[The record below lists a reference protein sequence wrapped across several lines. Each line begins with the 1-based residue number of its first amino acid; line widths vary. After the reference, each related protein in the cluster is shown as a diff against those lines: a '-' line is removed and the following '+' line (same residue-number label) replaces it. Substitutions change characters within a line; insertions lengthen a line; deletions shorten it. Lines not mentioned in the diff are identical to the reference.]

1 MKKLA
6 TLLLIVCAVSLT
18 TSCDGWSARMDA
30 KNAMMQK
37 KKKRLDSLRRVESQ
51 QWIEQHRQ
59 DTESETQ
66 QLADTVSQ
74 DSTQ

>member
-1 MKKLA
+1 
-6 TLLLIVCAVSLT
+6 
-18 TSCDGWSARMDA
+18 MDA